1 MRTPVAVAPPWLR
14 NVNAVRTII
23 PGSNSRSGETTS
35 VLSRSFR
42 GYVLRRMRVEMLAV
56 HEDRLAAAVA
66 RLGSENAFEILA
78 RARELEAEGR
88 RVVHM
93 EIGEP
98 DFDTPDEIKKAAVN
112 ALYDNHTHYTP
123 SAGLPSLRETIAGY
137 ASRFRNVTPAWSAD
151 NVVVGPGAKPVIW
164 NTLSALLDPGDEF
177 VYFDPAYPAYASCA
191 SYLQANVRAIPLR
204 ESRNWRMDLD
214 ELARRVSDKTKVV
227 VINSPH
233 NPTGGVLT
241 QSDLEFIAEL
251 AQRHDFLVLA
261 DEIYSRNFYL
271 DSEYLSIASLP
282 GMRERTIVVDGFSKA
297 YAMTGWRLG
306 YAILPE
312 RLARTVTL
320 FNNNTFSCVATFVQM
335 AGIAA
340 LTGSDEPVLRMNE
353 IFRQRRDRLVN
364 GLNAIPG
371 ISCLVPEGAF
381 YAFPNVEAITQDDRA
396 LAKFLLEEG
405 GVACGGGS
413 SFGAAGKGY
422 LRFSYAASLEDID
435 WALTSIAQNLP
446 KFKE

>member
-1 MRTPVAVAPPWLR
+1 
-14 NVNAVRTII
+14 
-23 PGSNSRSGETTS
+23 
-35 VLSRSFR
+35 
-42 GYVLRRMRVEMLAV
+42 MLAV
-56 HEDRLAAAVA
+56 HEDRIAAAVA

-78 RARELEAEGR
+78 RARELESRGR

-98 DFDTPDEIKKAAVN
+98 DFDTPENIKKAAVD

-123 SAGLPSLRETIAGY
+123 SSGLVTLRATIAEY
-137 ASRFRNVTPAWSAD
+137 ASRFRRVTPEWLPE
-151 NVVVGPGAKPVIW
+151 NIVVSPGAKPVIW
-164 NTLSALLDPGDEF
+164 NTLSALLGPGDEF

-191 SYLQANVRAIPLR
+191 SYLGASIQAIPLL

-214 ELARRVSDKTKVV
+214 ELGRRVSAKTKVV

-241 QSDLEFIAEL
+241 KGDLEYIADL
-251 AQRHDFLVLA
+251 AQRFDFLVLA

-271 DSEYLSIASLP
+271 DSEYVSIASLP

-306 YAILPE
+306 YALMPAE
-312 RLARTVTL
+312 LARTVTL

-335 AGIAA
+335 AGVAA
-340 LTGSDEPVLRMNE
+340 LTGPDDAVLRMNE
-353 IFRQRRDRLVN
+353 IFRARRDRLIE
-364 GLNAIPG
+364 GLNAIRG
-371 ISCLVPEGAF
+371 ISCLLPEGAF
-381 YAFPNVEAITQDDRA
+381 YAFPNVSSITSDDRA

-422 LRFSYAASLEDID
+422 LRFSYAASLDDID
-435 WALTSIAQNLP
+435 WALQSIKETLP
-446 KFKE
+446 KFQA

>member
-1 MRTPVAVAPPWLR
+1 
-14 NVNAVRTII
+14 
-23 PGSNSRSGETTS
+23 
-35 VLSRSFR
+35 
-42 GYVLRRMRVEMLAV
+42 MLAV
-56 HEDRLAAAVA
+56 HEDRLAAAVS

-78 RARELEAEGR
+78 RARELEAQGR

-98 DFDTPDEIKKAAVN
+98 DFDTPEEIKKAAVN

-123 SAGLPSLRETIAGY
+123 SSGLPSLRQTIAEY
-137 ASRFRNVTPAWSAD
+137 AGRFRKIEPSWTAE
-151 NVVVGPGAKPVIW
+151 NVVVAPGAKPVIW

-177 VYFDPAYPAYASCA
+177 VYFDPAYPAYASAA
-191 SYLQANVRAIPLR
+191 SYLQAQVRAIPLR

-214 ELARRVSDKTKVV
+214 ELARCVSEKTKLL

-241 QSDLEFIAEL
+241 RGDLEFIAEL
-251 AQRHDFLVLA
+251 AGRYDFLVLA

-364 GLNAIPG
+364 GLNEIAG
-371 ISCLVPEGAF
+371 ISCLLPEGAF
-381 YAFPNVEAITQDDRA
+381 YAFPNVSQITQDDRA

-435 WALTSIAQNLP
+435 WALQSIEKTLP
-446 KFKE
+446 KFRR

>member
-1 MRTPVAVAPPWLR
+1 
-14 NVNAVRTII
+14 
-23 PGSNSRSGETTS
+23 
-35 VLSRSFR
+35 
-42 GYVLRRMRVEMLAV
+42 MLAV
-56 HEDRLAAAVA
+56 QHEDRLAEAVA

-78 RARELEAEGR
+78 RAREIEAKGR

-98 DFDTPDEIKKAAVN
+98 DFDTPEHIKKAAVE

-123 SAGLPSLRETIAGY
+123 SSGLPALRAAIAEY
-137 ASRFRNVTPAWSAD
+137 ASHFRNISPAWGPQ

-164 NTLSALLDPGDEF
+164 NTLSALLNPGDEF

-191 SYLQANVRAIPLR
+191 SYHQAKIHAIPLL

-214 ELARRVSDKTKVV
+214 ELARRVSSKTKVV

-241 QSDLEFIAEL
+241 KGDLETIAEL
-251 AQRHDFLVLA
+251 AERHDFLVLA

-271 DSEYLSIASLP
+271 GSEYVSIASLP
-282 GMRERTIVVDGFSKA
+282 GMRDRTIVVDGFSKA

-306 YAILPE
+306 YALVPE
-312 RLARTVTL
+312 ALAPTVTL

-340 LTGSDEPVLRMNE
+340 LTGPDEPVLRMNE
-353 IFRQRRDRLVN
+353 IFRARRDRLIA
-364 GLNAIPG
+364 GLNEIPG
-371 ISCLVPEGAF
+371 VSCLVPEGAF
-381 YAFPNVEAITQDDRA
+381 YAFPNVSTITHDDRA

-413 SFGAAGKGY
+413 SFGAAGTGY

-435 WALTSIAQNLP
+435 WALASIRETLP
-446 KFKE
+446 KFKA